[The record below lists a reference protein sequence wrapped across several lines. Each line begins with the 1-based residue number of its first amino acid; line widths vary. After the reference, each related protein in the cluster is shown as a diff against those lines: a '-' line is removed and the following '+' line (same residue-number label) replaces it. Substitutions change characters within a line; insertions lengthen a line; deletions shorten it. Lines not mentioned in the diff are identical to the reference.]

1 MVYSRWAKSIAFIK
15 GNKGTNS
22 TFHRRQRIRPMNSLR
37 HILGHT
43 SDPQI
48 IIHPRSNAV
57 ISDKGKWTQRDKLSK
72 RQVQKIFEE
81 GIHSWRRES
90 GYYQQ
95 SRVENTFFRYKTTL
109 GKKLRS
115 RREDNRH
122 VETVIGCDIL
132 NQFLEL
138 GRCKSEMVL

>member
-1 MVYSRWAKSIAFIK
+1 
-15 GNKGTNS
+15 
-22 TFHRRQRIRPMNSLR
+22 MNSLR

-81 GIHSWRRES
+81 GIHSWRRKS
-90 GYYQQ
+90 GYYPQ
-95 SRVENTFFRYKTTL
+95 SKVENA
-109 GKKLRS
+109 
-115 RREDNRH
+115 
-122 VETVIGCDIL
+122 
-132 NQFLEL
+132 FL
-138 GRCKSEMVL
+138 